1 MDDGFFNWIEKEF
14 RFSNL
19 KKYHKYFDR
28 WFKNLTKDQLH
39 GLKNQ
44 YDSIISK
51 FVG

>member
-1 MDDGFFNWIEKEF
+1 MDDRFFNWIESEF

-19 KKYHKYFDR
+19 KKYHKYFNG
-28 WFKNLTKDQLH
+28 WFNNLTKDQLQ

-51 FVG
+51 FGA